1 MANSDFIS
9 SAKNKILS
17 DLQNDE
23 LFLQVIGVSDEEME
37 NGLVYN
43 RLFPFYYIY
52 DGTQTE
58 VKTYVCVEVDIKSVS
73 RNGVYVYPTI
83 IFNIVSHQDDVR
95 LNMAGV
101 SKTRPDYLG
110 EIIDEKYNGAVGFG
124 YGKLMLIS
132 NTAGSLDTKYRYRQ
146 LVFRGADIN
155 DNLCGGTNG

>member
-23 LFLQVIGVSDEEME
+23 LFLQVLGATEEE
-37 NGLVYN
+37 IEEGLVYK

-52 DGTQTE
+52 GGTQTV
-58 VKTYVCVEVDIKSVS
+58 VKTYICVEIDIKSTS
-73 RNGVYVYPTI
+73 RNGIYTHPTI
-83 IFNIVSHQDDVR
+83 TFSIVSHQDDVR

-110 EIIDEKYNGAVGFG
+110 ELIDEKYNNATGFG

-132 NTAGSLDTKYRYRQ
+132 NVAGSLDTTYRIRQ
-146 LVFRGADIN
+146 LVFRGVDLNDRLCDI
-155 DNLCGGTNG
+155 

>member
-9 SAKNKILS
+9 MAKNKILS

-23 LFLQVIGVSDEEME
+23 LFLQVLGTTEDEIEE
-37 NGLVYN
+37 GLVYS

-58 VKTYVCVEVDIKSVS
+58 VKSYICVEVDTVS
-73 RNGVYVYPTI
+73 SNRSDLYVYPTI
-83 IFNIVSHQDDVR
+83 IFTIVSHQDNVR

-110 EIIDEKYNGAVGFG
+110 EIIDEKYNGYTGLG
-124 YGKLMLIS
+124 YGKLKLIS
-132 NTAGSLDTKYRYRQ
+132 NKAGSLDTKYRYRQ
-146 LVFRGADIN
+146 LVFRGVDMN
-155 DNLCGGTNG
+155 DGLCGG

>member
-9 SAKNKILS
+9 TAKNKILS

-23 LFLQVIGVSDEEME
+23 LFLQVLGTTEDEIEE
-37 NGLVYN
+37 GLVYS

-58 VKTYVCVEVDIKSVS
+58 VKSYICVEVDTVS
-73 RNGVYVYPTI
+73 SNRNDLYVYPTI
-83 IFNIVSHQDDVR
+83 IFTIVSHQDSVR

-110 EIIDEKYNGAVGFG
+110 EIIDEKYNGYTGLG
-124 YGKLMLIS
+124 YGKLKLIS
-132 NTAGSLDTKYRYRQ
+132 NKAGSLDTKYRYRQ
-146 LVFRGADIN
+146 LVFRGVDATTGM
-155 DNLCGGTNG
+155 CG

>member
-9 SAKNKILS
+9 MAKNKILS

-23 LFLQVIGVSDEEME
+23 LFLQVLGTTEDEME
-37 NGLVYN
+37 EGLVYS

-58 VKTYVCVEVDIKSVS
+58 VKTYVCVEVDTVS
-73 RNGVYVYPTI
+73 SNRSDLYVYPTI
-83 IFNIVSHQDDVR
+83 IFTIVSHQDNVR

-110 EIIDEKYNGAVGFG
+110 EIIDEKYNGYTGLG
-124 YGKLMLIS
+124 YGKLKLIS
-132 NTAGSLDTKYRYRQ
+132 NKAGSLDTKYRYRQ
-146 LVFRGADIN
+146 LVFRGVDMN
-155 DNLCGGTNG
+155 DGLCGG